1 MAGNTHSLLG
11 PQTPTDTGGEDRL
24 RDLVRLLARAAARQW
39 VARERRSAPA
49 AERQSE
55 EKIDD

>member
-1 MAGNTHSLLG
+1 MPRDNYSGPVPRAPAAISGDDLLKQLARLLG
-11 PQTPTDTGGEDRL
+11 
-24 RDLVRLLARAAARQW
+24 RAAARQW

-55 EKIDD
+55 EKLDD